1 MGQHRCRP
9 DNNRR
14 GRRRRL
20 DDHHRGGGANWRG
33 KPISTEW
40 AIHSYAD
47 RHAHQ
52 PNAGP
57 GDSPGFSERPVR
69 KPDRAA
75 AGPAV
80 ADHTAGAVK
89 RFDLHPHPLAGLS
102 GADRRVELSGAD
114 HRVELS
120 GVDHLV
126 QLYADAWRCGCHYGA
141 DNAGIASQ
149 PRPYPDVGVT
159 AAVDGTERCPTDPR
173 VDPRWGATVRVTG
186 LGETLGQGASL
197 TSHEFGL
204 RVPAWI
210 ATPR

>member
-1 MGQHRCRP
+1 MDQHRCWP
-9 DNNRR
+9 DNHRR

-20 DDHHRGGGANWRG
+20 HDHRRGGGAHWRG

-89 RFDLHPHPLAGLS
+89 RSDLHPHLHTELS
-102 GADRRVELSGAD
+102 GAELSGAD
-114 HRVELS
+114 HCVEL
-120 GVDHLV
+120 GRAVDHLV
-126 QLYADAWRCGCHYGA
+126 QLYADAWRCG
-141 DNAGIASQ
+141 
-149 PRPYPDVGVT
+149 
-159 AAVDGTERCPTDPR
+159 
-173 VDPRWGATVRVTG
+173 
-186 LGETLGQGASL
+186 
-197 TSHEFGL
+197 
-204 RVPAWI
+204 
-210 ATPR
+210 